1 MYLYYTIVIYA
12 YDYSLLM
19 GPLRLL
25 FRAKNLPVTIA
36 AKLREKKVP
45 TDRAREIRT
54 FNESIS
60 IGSRTYFIFWERTKD
75 RERERKGKEIKETKL
90 KPRET
95 CHWMTS
101 DKKRARAS
109 APCVGREP
117 RVEKEAEVTWS
128 VLFLG

>member
-36 AKLREKKVP
+36 AKLKEKKVP
-45 TDRAREIRT
+45 TDRARESRT

-75 RERERKGKEIKETKL
+75 REREK
-90 KPRET
+90 RERN
-95 CHWMTS
+95 
-101 DKKRARAS
+101 KRN
-109 APCVGREP
+109 
-117 RVEKEAEVTWS
+117 
-128 VLFLG
+128 